1 MPSSLSARELTID
14 LLIRYGFQILG
25 ALVVLGAGLLLAR
38 YVGNLTGRG
47 GGRPARGAPGPPR
60 GGKGGGVGGGGV
72 ARPPPRYAA

>member
-38 YVGNLTGRG
+38 YVGNLTGRWLERRARGPPSRPG
-47 GGRPARGAPGPPR
+47 GGRAAPPR
-60 GGKGGGVGGGGV
+60 
-72 ARPPPRYAA
+72 PRYAA

>member
-47 GGRPARGAPGPPR
+47 VARRPRGRPGTPQ
-60 GGKGGGVGGGGV
+60 KV
-72 ARPPPRYAA
+72 